1 MTKQLKTLVPSR
13 GCNDSPY
20 KCLDFVKLGELEV
33 SKRNIDEAI
42 AYFLKAIEV
51 KTSDHRLLNAIY
63 SQLGNCYFIKEDY
76 GKAIEYHKYDKYNAC
91 ILKDKFAECKACVNL
106 STAYRNARQF
116 KEAQIE
122 GENCIELAK
131 ELGNSILLFNG
142 LLNLGLA
149 HHFYAKEI
157 QNARG
162 RILNSHD
169 PVNVT
174 PISIGNLEDRTAHTN
189 YLTQAVDVFFE
200 MLILANK
207 MEKPDYLLKAHERL
221 ATCLYDMRRY
231 QEALEHFE
239 KALNYSKGIGAKG
252 KNRLFNSNIG
262 SCLVLMKRYEEGKKY
277 HTEALEIAKELEK
290 NLLIAHCHFSLGYVL
305 LLSGDTKAAIKHFLR
320 HFKLSCI
327 SKDYSSALRSCDQL
341 ITIYSTIEDFRKA
354 LYFIIYNYHLVLK
367 INSSQSVDSVMNCIR
382 AFIEKN
388 LGLVLDS
395 GDILL
400 ESPYDNEPECPL
412 KSSSCEDILSKEEL
426 LTKDI
431 KKYILSCSGKI
442 FDESD
447 TGLVRKNLKLNNG
460 GEKGSSE
467 KKRVEDLEKFFVIQ
481 NKLKQYDD
489 QRADASAL
497 KDISNSNS
505 KSQLK
510 SKKSIGSTLGN
521 SFTGFNSFLKIGEGR
536 NLASTPLF
544 SRKDPL
550 SSVTMRSKKGFKFPR
565 STSAYLGS
573 DTSSNRGS
581 LFSSKDRH
589 SAFLGNNQEEFLL
602 DQIASI
608 QGRRMDDQRAELKL
622 PGLSKEQ
629 SASTDQM
636 NQEKGASSEVEQPVF
651 DDNIYEIVI
660 RSQSYRLND
669 QRSELGGRKPT
680 IPHKDVEQLVQ
691 RMQVGRLEDQRCPL
705 NTSTEEE
712 KKPSPESASIQEAEA

>member
-1 MTKQLKTLVPSR
+1 MTKQLKTFVSSK
-13 GCNDSPY
+13 GYNDNSY

-33 SKRNIDEAI
+33 TKRNIDEAI

-76 GKAIEYHKYDKYNAC
+76 EKAIEYHKYDKYNAS
-91 ILKDKFAECKACVNL
+91 ILKDKFAECKACINL

-116 KEAQIE
+116 NEAQIE

-131 ELGNSILLFNG
+131 EIGNSTLLFNG

-149 HHFYAKEI
+149 FHFSAKEI
-157 QNARG
+157 QNNR
-162 RILNSHD
+162 
-169 PVNVT
+169 
-174 PISIGNLEDRTAHTN
+174 EDRKTHTN
-189 YLTQAVDVFFE
+189 YLMQAVDVFLE
-200 MLILANK
+200 MLVLAK
-207 MEKPDYLLKAHERL
+207 QIGKPDYLLKAHERL
-221 ATCLYDMRRY
+221 AACLYEMRKY

-239 KALNYSKGIGAKG
+239 KALNCSKGIGAKG

-277 HTEALEIAKELEK
+277 YTEALEIAKELEK
-290 NLLIAHCHFSLGYVL
+290 SLLIAHCHFSLGYVL

-320 HFKLSCI
+320 HFKLSWV

-341 ITIYSTIEDFRKA
+341 ITIYSTLEDFGKA

-367 INSSQSVDSVMNCIR
+367 INSSQSDDTVMNCIKV
-382 AFIEKN
+382 FIEKN

-395 GDILL
+395 GEILL
-400 ESPYDNEPECPL
+400 ESPYDDEPECPL
-412 KSSSCEDILSKEEL
+412 KSSSSEEVMSKEEL
-426 LTKDI
+426 LTVDI
-431 KKYILSCSGKI
+431 RKFILACSGKK

-447 TGLVRKNLKLNNG
+447 CGLLRKNLKLS
-460 GEKGSSE
+460 GEEE
-467 KKRVEDLEKFFVIQ
+467 KDHGKKKCVEDLEKFFLIQ

-497 KDISNSNS
+497 KDISNSNL
-505 KSQLK
+505 KPQLK
-510 SKKSIGSTLGN
+510 FKKSIGSTLGH
-521 SFTGFNSFLKIGEGR
+521 SFTGFNSFLKKGEGK
-536 NLASTPLF
+536 NLTSTPLF
-544 SRKDPL
+544 SRKDSL

-573 DTSSNRGS
+573 ETSSNRGS
-581 LFSSKDRH
+581 FFSSKDRH
-589 SAFLGNNQEEFLL
+589 SVLLGNNQEEFLF

-629 SASTDQM
+629 SSSVDQM
-636 NQEKGASSEVEQPVF
+636 NQEKGTTNEGEQPVF

-691 RMQVGRLEDQRCPL
+691 RMQAGRLEDQRCPL
-705 NTSTEEE
+705 NTSTDEE
-712 KKPSPESASIQEAEA
+712 KKASPESASVQEAEA

>member
-1 MTKQLKTLVPSR
+1 MTKQLMTFVTSK
-13 GCNDSPY
+13 GYNDNPY

-33 SKRNIDEAI
+33 TKRNIDEAI
-42 AYFLKAIEV
+42 SYFLKAIEV

-76 GKAIEYHKYDKYNAC
+76 EKAIEYHKYDKYNAS
-91 ILKDKFAECKACVNL
+91 ILKDKFAECKACINL

-116 KEAQIE
+116 NEAQIE
-122 GENCIELAK
+122 GGNCIELAK
-131 ELGNSILLFNG
+131 EVGNSTLLFNG

-149 HHFYAKEI
+149 YHFSAKEI
-157 QNARG
+157 QNIRG
-162 RILNSHD
+162 RRLNSHD
-169 PVNVT
+169 PVNIT
-174 PISIGNLEDRTAHTN
+174 PISIGNPEDRTAHTN
-189 YLTQAVDVFFE
+189 YLMQAVDVFLE
-200 MLILANK
+200 MLVLAK
-207 MEKPDYLLKAHERL
+207 QMKKPDYLLKAHERL
-221 ATCLYDMRRY
+221 ATCLYEMRRY

-262 SCLVLMKRYEEGKKY
+262 SCLVLMKRYDEGKKY

-320 HFKLSCI
+320 HFKLSWV
-327 SKDYSSALRSCDQL
+327 SKDYSSAIRSCDQL
-341 ITIYSTIEDFRKA
+341 ITIYSTIEDFGKA
-354 LYFIIYNYHLVLK
+354 LYFIIYNYHIVLK
-367 INSSQSVDSVMNCIR
+367 INSSQSVDSAMNCIKI
-382 AFIEKN
+382 FIEKN
-388 LGLVLDS
+388 LGLILDS
-395 GDILL
+395 GEILL
-400 ESPYDNEPECPL
+400 ESPYDDEPECPL
-412 KSSSCEDILSKEEL
+412 KSTSSDEVMSKEEL
-426 LTKDI
+426 LTIDI
-431 KKYILSCSGKI
+431 RKFILSCSDKK

-447 TGLVRKNLKLNNG
+447 CGFLRKKLNDEE
-460 GEKGSSE
+460 EKDHD
-467 KKRVEDLEKFFVIQ
+467 KKKYVEDLEKFFVIQ

-489 QRADASAL
+489 QRADVSAL
-497 KDISNSNS
+497 KDISNSNL

-510 SKKSIGSTLGN
+510 FKKSIGSTLGH
-521 SFTGFNSFLKIGEGR
+521 SFTGFNSFLKKGEGK
-536 NLASTPLF
+536 NLTSTPLF

-550 SSVTMRSKKGFKFPR
+550 STVTMRSKKGFKFPR

-573 DTSSNRGS
+573 EASSNRGS

-622 PGLSKEQ
+622 PGLSKER

-636 NQEKGASSEVEQPVF
+636 NQEKGTANESEQPVF

-705 NTSTEEE
+705 NTSTDEE
-712 KKPSPESASIQEAEA
+712 KKVPSESASVQEAEA